1 MNLAALQHEFAK
13 ALHYQSSGEA
23 CDIVSDAFSADERI
37 QIYRNNFIIGLS
49 EVLQASY
56 PTVQA
61 LLGEECFLQIAR
73 QHVLSHPL
81 SKGDVS
87 EYGEQ
92 FEHSL
97 QQFDAVMQAAPY
109 CAEMA
114 RFEWA
119 QDISQQ
125 RFNRRKPNPVM
136 PLAQLATLTPQQH
149 EQIQFHLHSDV
160 VLFASQYA
168 LFSLRQ
174 AIDTHDLD
182 GFVLDRFEHG
192 VIHCTSKETP
202 CRYLLSDNDYQLLQH
217 IQTNVPLNDIPAEL
231 LNSLNVIITLGFI
244 AGFTLPEHA
253 IDH

>member
-23 CDIVSDAFSADERI
+23 CDIVSDVFSADERI

-49 EVLQASY
+49 EVLQAIY

-81 SKGDVS
+81 TKGDVT

-92 FEHSL
+92 FERTL
-97 QQFDAVMQAAPY
+97 QQFDAVLQAAPY

-119 QDISQQ
+119 LDISQQ
-125 RFNRRKPNPVM
+125 CFAHTAADEPSELI
-136 PLAQLATLTPQQH
+136 PLTALANLAAEQH
-149 EQIQFHLHSDV
+149 ENICFHLRADV
-160 VLFASQYA
+160 EPFASEYA
-168 LFSLRQ
+168 LFSLYQ
-174 AIDTHDLD
+174 AVKVNNVD
-182 GFVLDRFEHG
+182 GLE
-192 VIHCTSKETP
+192 I
-202 CRYLLSDNDYQLLQH
+202 NQ
-217 IQTNVPLNDIPAEL
+217 AECG
-231 LNSLNVIITLGFI
+231 VIITQTNGV
-244 AGFTLPEHA
+244 A
-253 IDH
+253 IGQPLSNQIGRAHV